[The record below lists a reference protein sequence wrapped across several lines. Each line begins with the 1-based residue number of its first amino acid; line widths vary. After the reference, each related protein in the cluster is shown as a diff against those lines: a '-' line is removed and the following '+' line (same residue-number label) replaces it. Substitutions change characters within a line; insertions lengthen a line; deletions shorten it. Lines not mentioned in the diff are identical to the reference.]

1 MFLLDANNITDLQSY
16 LQKQQWLAT
25 SEEVV
30 SATKPGEGNMNY
42 VLRITTTQQSFIIKQ
57 ARPYVEKYP
66 QIAAPIERVLVEAA
80 FYKAIQDDK
89 ILNNYMPKL
98 MGVDALNSI
107 IILEDLG
114 QSNDCSYL
122 YTTQEKLQTNEVEHL
137 VIFLNKLH
145 QQLATSNLLLQNN
158 TMRQLNYQH
167 IFLLPFVEDN
177 GFNLDI
183 VQPGLQALSMPYK
196 TDTALR
202 DLIKNIGGKYLAD
215 GAVLLHG
222 DFYPGSWLRTNNGIK
237 IIDPEFCFYG
247 AAEFDVAV
255 MMAHCMISFQTDEVL
270 QIIRTNYQ
278 KPQGFNE
285 LLLNQFTG
293 IEIMRRLIGLAQL
306 PLQLSLQEKK
316 YLLQKGYDLITNK

>member
-1 MFLLDANNITDLQSY
+1 MFLLDANNITSLQSY
-16 LQKQQWLAT
+16 LQKQQWLAIG
-25 SEEVV
+25 EEIV

-89 ILNNYMPKL
+89 LLNNYMPKL
-98 MGVDALNSI
+98 MGVDPINSI

-114 QSNDCSYL
+114 QSSDCSYL
-122 YTTQEKLQTNEVEHL
+122 YTTQKKLQTNEVEHL
-137 VIFLNKLH
+137 VMFLTQLH
-145 QQLATSNLLLQNN
+145 QQPATSNPLFQNN
-158 TMRQLNYQH
+158 TMRELNYQH
-167 IFLLPFVEDN
+167 IFLLPFIEDN
-177 GFNLDI
+177 GFNLDV

-196 TDTALR
+196 TDIALR
-202 DLIKNIGGKYLAD
+202 DLIKNIGEKYLVD
-215 GAVLLHG
+215 GKVLLHG

-247 AAEFDVAV
+247 ATEFDVAV
-255 MMAHCMISFQTDEVL
+255 MLAHCIMSFQNDEIL
-270 QIIRTNYQ
+270 QIISTNYQ
-278 KPQGFNE
+278 KPQGFDV

-293 IEIMRRLIGLAQL
+293 IEIMRRIIGLAQL
-306 PLQLSLQEKK
+306 PLQLSLQERK
-316 YLLQKGYDLITNK
+316 YLLQKGYNLITNK